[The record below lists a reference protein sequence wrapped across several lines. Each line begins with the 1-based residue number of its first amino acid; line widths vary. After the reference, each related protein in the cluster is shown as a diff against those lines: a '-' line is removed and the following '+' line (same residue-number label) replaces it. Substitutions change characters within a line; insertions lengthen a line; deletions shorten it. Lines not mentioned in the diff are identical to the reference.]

1 MKLEA
6 NAIEQYIEIIDKV
19 AVVSKVDLEDNIT
32 YVNDLFCEISGYQ
45 EDELIG
51 NHRSQLIHK
60 DIYTS
65 IYDDM
70 NFKVSQGDTWNGTL
84 KHIAKNG
91 LPYYVTVTS
100 FPLFEDEDQQVIGQ
114 MTVGFVTTDVE
125 VEKKEFHKKVR
136 GYVQENNRKFLKARS
151 MIDDLKKENKE
162 LELQVA
168 KLIHNADEIEQYK
181 IRTKADRKQIDK
193 MEVQIRTLTKSM
205 EEKIRA
211 AKEKYDYYA
220 TTNTQ
225 LMERNKKLEKLNE
238 ELTHKADTAY
248 EQIRLMQEKLDE
260 VIHQNQT
267 MSDVFNKEKN
277 TPNT

>member
-100 FPLFEDEDQQVIGQ
+100 FPLFEDEEQQVIGQ

>member
-1 MKLEA
+1 MKLDS
-6 NAIEQYIEIIDKV
+6 NAIDQYIEIIDKV
-19 AVVSKVDLEDNIT
+19 AVVSKVDLEDNII
-32 YVNDLFCEISGYQ
+32 YVNDLFCEVSGYQ

-51 NHRSQLIHK
+51 NHRSNLIHK
-60 DIYTS
+60 DISLS

-84 KHIAKNG
+84 KHNGKNG
-91 LPYYVTVTS
+91 LPYYVSVTS
-100 FPLFEDEDQQVIGQ
+100 FPLFADDEQQVIGQ

-205 EEKIRA
+205 EEKIWA